1 MDSLAITDHGGLY
14 GAVDFY
20 KFSKEANIKP
30 IIGCEVY
37 VAKRGHLDKTF
48 EDKTPYHLT
57 LLARNSV
64 GYKNL
69 VKLLTTAHLDGFY
82 YKPRI
87 DRTLLEQY
95 HEGITV
101 LSGCPSGEVSKLI
114 SLGQIDEAKKC
125 ASWFKERFHPHY
137 YLEIMRHGKVENLDL
152 INEGLLQISKELDI
166 PIVATN
172 DSHYTKKEDAPL
184 QDILLCIHTNT
195 NINDAKR
202 LRFLEDS
209 YYIKSEEEMSL
220 LFNDL
225 PEALANTTKISDE
238 CTFEFSL
245 NETHMPKYPI
255 PNSLSADDY
264 LKISLIR

>member
-114 SLGQIDEAKKC
+114 
-125 ASWFKERFHPHY
+125 H
-137 YLEIMRHGKVENLDL
+137 
-152 INEGLLQISKELDI
+152 
-166 PIVATN
+166 
-172 DSHYTKKEDAPL
+172 
-184 QDILLCIHTNT
+184 
-195 NINDAKR
+195 
-202 LRFLEDS
+202 
-209 YYIKSEEEMSL
+209 
-220 LFNDL
+220 
-225 PEALANTTKISDE
+225 
-238 CTFEFSL
+238 
-245 NETHMPKYPI
+245 
-255 PNSLSADDY
+255 
-264 LKISLIR
+264 

>member
-1 MDSLAITDHGGLY
+1 M
-14 GAVDFY
+14 Y
-20 KFSKEANIKP
+20 K
-30 IIGCEVY
+30 
-37 VAKRGHLDKTF
+37 R
-48 EDKTPYHLT
+48 
-57 LLARNSV
+57 
-64 GYKNL
+64 
-69 VKLLTTAHLDGFY
+69 
-82 YKPRI
+82 
-87 DRTLLEQY
+87 Q
-95 HEGITV
+95 
-101 LSGCPSGEVSKLI
+101 
-114 SLGQIDEAKKC
+114 
-125 ASWFKERFHPHY
+125 
-137 YLEIMRHGKVENLDL
+137 
-152 INEGLLQISKELDI
+152 
-166 PIVATN
+166 
-172 DSHYTKKEDAPL
+172 KKEDAPL

-264 LKISLIR
+264 LKNLTHKMIESSDLEFNESEYKRLEYELEVIKQTGYALSLIHI